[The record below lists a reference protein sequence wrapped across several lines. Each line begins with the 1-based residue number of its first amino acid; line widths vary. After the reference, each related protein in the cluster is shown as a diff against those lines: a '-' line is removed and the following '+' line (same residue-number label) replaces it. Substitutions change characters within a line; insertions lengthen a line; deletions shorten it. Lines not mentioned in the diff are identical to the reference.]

1 MRQEPD
7 TFIGTFMNIIRT
19 ILSIC
24 TFLAFFYTVYVLF
37 DTGYWWGVI
46 ILFVAH
52 VQLFLYGVVKH
63 STDYT
68 ITTTLIIFIAQ
79 IILISTPFILY
90 KVSAKGGNSNSA
102 RRNTYQ
108 RPASTLPLQ
117 RPRII

>member
-1 MRQEPD
+1 MGD
-7 TFIGTFMNIIRT
+7 IGATFMNMIRIT
-19 ILSIC
+19 LSMC

-52 VQLFLYGVVKH
+52 VQLLLYGGNH

-68 ITTTLIIFIAQ
+68 ITTTLTIFLAQ

-90 KVSAKGGNSNSA
+90 KVSAKGANSNSA
-102 RRNTYQ
+102 RRNAYQ

-117 RPRII
+117 KPRII